1 MQFSILLSA
10 LLPLRKKRLSLF
22 IIKKNGLGGFFMT
35 LSAVVLAA
43 GKGTRMYSAL
53 PKVLHTLAGK
63 PMLKHVVETC
73 RAIDVQNVH
82 VVYGHGGEKVQA
94 TLADENINW
103 VLQQQ
108 QLGTG
113 HAVNMAATFFADDEQ
128 VLILYGDVP
137 LIEKDTLVELVQA
150 QPKDGIALL
159 TVILDNP
166 MGYGR
171 IMRAEGEVVGIVE
184 EKDASCEQKKI
195 GEVNTGVLVATGRDL
210 RRWLSLLNNDN
221 AQGEFYL
228 TDIIAMAHSDERQ
241 IAVVHPRN
249 AFEVEGVNDRVQL
262 AKLERTY
269 QRLQADRLLSAGV
282 MVRDPAR
289 FDLRGELHFGVD
301 VEIDV
306 NVVIEGVVKLGDNVI
321 VGAGCQLK
329 DCEIAD
335 GVVLSAYSIIDGA
348 VIGEASKI
356 GPFARLRPGTRLAQ
370 NVHVGNFVEIKNSQL
385 GKGSKANH
393 LTYVG
398 EGQIGERVNLGA
410 GTITCNYDGVNKSIT
425 RIEDD
430 VFVGSNSALIA
441 PIVISKGAT
450 IGAGSTL
457 SHDVKEDQLV
467 FTRACVRR
475 VDNWARPK
483 KRSK

>member
-1 MQFSILLSA
+1 
-10 LLPLRKKRLSLF
+10 
-22 IIKKNGLGGFFMT
+22 MT

-53 PKVLHTLAGK
+53 PKVLHSLAGK
-63 PMLKHVVETC
+63 PMLKHVVERC
-73 RAIDVQNVH
+73 RTINVQNVH

-94 TLADENINW
+94 ALADENINW

-113 HAVNMAATFFADDEQ
+113 HAVNMASTFFADDEQ
-128 VLILYGDVP
+128 ILILYGDVP
-137 LIEKDTLVELVQA
+137 LIAKDTLLELVQA
-150 QPKDGIALL
+150 QPKGGIALL
-159 TVILDNP
+159 TVILDKP
-166 MGYGR
+166 TGYGR
-171 IMRAEGEVVGIVE
+171 IMRTGDEVIGIVE

-195 GEVNTGVLVATGRDL
+195 TEVNTGVLAATGKDL
-210 RRWLSLLNNDN
+210 RRWLSQLNNDN

-228 TDIIAMAHSDERQ
+228 TDIIAMAYSEGRK
-241 IAVVHPRN
+241 IAVVHPRH

-269 QRLQADRLLSAGV
+269 QHLQAERLLAAGV

-289 FDLRGELHFGVD
+289 FDLRGELHFGRD

-306 NVVIEGVVKLGDNVI
+306 NVVIEGVVKLGSNVVI
-321 VGAGCQLK
+321 GAGCQLK

-335 GVVLSAYSIIDGA
+335 GVVVAAYSVIDGA

-356 GPFARLRPGTRLAQ
+356 GPFARLRPGTRLLQ

-385 GKGSKANH
+385 GEGSKANH

-398 EGQIGERVNLGA
+398 EGQIGARVNLGA
-410 GTITCNYDGVNKSIT
+410 GTITCNYDGANKSIT

-430 VFVGSNSALIA
+430 VFV
-441 PIVISKGAT
+441 
-450 IGAGSTL
+450 
-457 SHDVKEDQLV
+457 
-467 FTRACVRR
+467 
-475 VDNWARPK
+475 
-483 KRSK
+483 